1 MIGPLCNQLS
11 LSSLYIIIHTWL
23 FGGVCV
29 AHLLV
34 FCVVLLCV
42 LTFWV
47 PCCDVRYG
55 FCIHMMFGLYLPP
68 VVCRGVQFLFT
79 LFVFVYV
86 WCCPTCIVLCFLF
99 RFSSSFFAIMTIVFK
114 CQIAWYILKVCTTY
128 LITPVVNLYDT
139 TK

>member
-47 PCCDVRYG
+47 PCCDVRYYL
-55 FCIHMMFGLYLPP
+55 CINMMFGLSLPP
-68 VVCRGVQFLFT
+68 VFIGGRVICI
-79 LFVFVYV
+79 
-86 WCCPTCIVLCFLF
+86 WWCPTYIVLCFLLC
-99 RFSSSFFAIMTIVFK
+99 FSSSLFANMIIVFK